1 VKLTDQLAKST
12 EEKRTVFHIKGRAV
26 EPSDTLTVR
35 NFHFLRN
42 ENDEKALPV
51 AAYRPGDSVWARFD
65 MTGYKLGAKNQVD
78 IEYGLTV
85 LSEDGSVAYSEPQAA
100 DQKIQTYYPQ
110 RYQPGELNLNLAKDQ
125 PLGKYTIVLAV
136 HDNLGQQIYE
146 TRETFSV
153 E

>member
-1 VKLTDQLAKST
+1 
-12 EEKRTVFHIKGRAV
+12 
-26 EPSDTLTVR
+26 
-35 NFHFLRN
+35 
-42 ENDEKALPV
+42 
-51 AAYRPGDSVWARFD
+51 

-85 LSEDGSVAYSEPQAA
+85 LREDGSVAYTEPQAA
-100 DQKIQTYYPQ
+100 NQKIETYYPQ

-136 HDNLGQQIYE
+136 RDNLGQQMYE